1 MSSLT
6 YLTVLALLALS
17 AAASPPSPALGS
29 AVAAAPP
36 RRAPRGPTIAAQFL
50 SAVNDARADAGV
62 PPLSWNTTVAQ
73 WAKLHVSWLRDS
85 AGCDLNQKSRDPIR
99 FKMSRTWF
107 QLNGRRRASP
117 AEVVALWVTERQWY
131 DRAADAC
138 VAGKECGSY
147 QILVTPRWRQLGC
160 AMIACPSRG
169 VVALCE
175 YSAGPPGGKLRELPY

>member
-6 YLTVLALLALS
+6 YLTVLSLLALS
-17 AAASPPSPALGS
+17 AAASPPSPAVGS

-36 RRAPRGPTIAAQFL
+36 RRAPRGPAIAAQFL

-85 AGCDLNQKSRDPIR
+85 AGCDLNQKSRDPNR
-99 FKMSRTWF
+99 LKMSGTWF
-107 QLNGRRRASP
+107 RGPDGHPSP
-117 AEVVALWVTERQWY
+117 ADVVASIVTERQWY
-131 DRAADAC
+131 DRATDAC

-160 AMIACPSRG
+160 AMVACPSRG

>member
-6 YLTVLALLALS
+6 YLTVLSLLALS
-17 AAASPPSPALGS
+17 AAASPPSSAVGS
-29 AVAAAPP
+29 AIAAPP
-36 RRAPRGPTIAAQFL
+36 PRRTPRGPATAAQFL

-73 WAKLHVSWLRDS
+73 WTKLHVSWLRDS

-99 FKMSRTWF
+99 FKMFMTWF
-107 QLNGRRRASP
+107 RAPDGHPSP
-117 AEVVALWVTERQWY
+117 AEVVASIVTERQWY
-131 DRAADAC
+131 DRATDSC

-160 AMIACPSRG
+160 AMVACPSGG
-169 VVALCE
+169 VVALCGYRE
-175 YSAGPPGGKLRELPY
+175 GPGGKAP